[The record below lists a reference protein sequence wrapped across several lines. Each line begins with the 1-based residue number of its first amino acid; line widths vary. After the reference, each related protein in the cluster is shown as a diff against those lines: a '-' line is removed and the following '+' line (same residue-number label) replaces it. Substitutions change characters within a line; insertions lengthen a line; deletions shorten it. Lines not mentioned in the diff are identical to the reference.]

1 MKAEESLTSKDER
14 SLLKISSSSMQR
26 RRHRDVN
33 PFPEPNFYGVGSA
46 NQWFTSKLQNGSLL
60 RVSEQK
66 SNQPNICTKVPSA
79 FPVVPLELKGIF

>member
-14 SLLKISSSSMQR
+14 SLLKISSSSMHR

-46 NQWFTSKLQNGSLL
+46 NQWFSSKVAEWQLA
-60 RVSEQK
+60 E
-66 SNQPNICTKVPSA
+66 NQRAKVKPAEHLHESTKRFSRRSA
-79 FPVVPLELKGIF
+79 EIKRI